1 MTTYTTKQGETF
13 EDVSRKEYGT
23 EDSTAKLRKANPSAG
38 AELDAGTQ
46 LFIPKTPSKTKINP
60 TLDEVTVL
68 IGSIEF
74 KNFLE
79 VVVSQRF
86 DSFDTCDIIAPFEP
100 ENTQFRELFKPFSY
114 QSIEVFIG
122 EELVFSGTQMGVN
135 PSVTSS
141 ARTVTLSGYSR
152 CAVINDTCVP
162 ISAYPVEVRGFKL
175 DRIAKTITE
184 VFPFDVVVD
193 ADVGASFNVATI
205 KPDKRVAPYLTE
217 LAKQRDI
224 VITNNLEGNLLLTK
238 ASESESVAFL
248 KDNQPP
254 LLSVIPQFS
263 EQSYYSDYTA
273 ILPVIIRQNPTS
285 YTAKNRKLTNALR
298 VDNYMATDSFNGDE
312 KTVAESRRARG
323 LANSISYTCQLATL
337 RDPNNALY
345 AVNTFVNIEAPNA
358 MIYRDTKMFV
368 RGVTMSLTP
377 SARVC
382 ELELTLP
389 EAYNGKEVE
398 VLPWEE

>member
-1 MTTYTTKQGETF
+1 MTTYTTKAGETF
-13 EDVSRKEYGT
+13 EDISRKEYGT
-23 EDSTAKLRKANPSAG
+23 EENTPTIRKANPSAG
-38 AELDAGTQ
+38 ATLDEGTQ
-46 LFIPKTPSKTKINP
+46 LFIPKTPVKSKINP
-60 TLDEVTVL
+60 TLDEVTLL
-68 IGSIEF
+68 IGGLEF

-79 VVVSQRF
+79 ILVSQRF
-86 DSFDTCDIIAPFEP
+86 DSFDTCDITAPFEP
-100 ENTQFRELFKPFSY
+100 ENTQFRKLFKPFSY
-114 QSIEVFIG
+114 QDIEVFIG

-135 PSVTSS
+135 PNVTAQS
-141 ARTVTLSGYSR
+141 RTVTLSAYSR

-175 DRIAKTITE
+175 DRIAKSVTE
-184 VFPFDVVVD
+184 TFPFDVVVN
-193 ADVGASFNVATI
+193 ADMGASFSVATI
-205 KPDKRVAPYLTE
+205 KPEKRIAPYLTE

-224 VITNNLEGNLLLTK
+224 VLTNNLEGNLLLTK
-238 ASESESVAFL
+238 ATESESVAYL

-254 LLSVIPQFS
+254 LLSVIPSFS

-368 RGVTMSLTP
+368 RGVTMSLTS

-398 VLPWEE
+398 VVPWEE

>member
-1 MTTYTTKQGETF
+1 
-13 EDVSRKEYGT
+13 
-23 EDSTAKLRKANPSAG
+23 
-38 AELDAGTQ
+38 
-46 LFIPKTPSKTKINP
+46 
-60 TLDEVTVL
+60 
-68 IGSIEF
+68 
-74 KNFLE
+74 
-79 VVVSQRF
+79 
-86 DSFDTCDIIAPFEP
+86 
-100 ENTQFRELFKPFSY
+100 
-114 QSIEVFIG
+114 
-122 EELVFSGTQMGVN
+122 MGVSPN
-135 PSVTSS
+135 VTAQS
-141 ARTVTLSGYSR
+141 RTVTLSAYSR

-175 DRIAKTITE
+175 DKIAKSITE
-184 VFPFDVVVD
+184 TFPFDVVVN
-193 ADVGASFNVATI
+193 ADMGASFSVATI
-205 KPDKRVAPYLTE
+205 KPEKRIAPYLTE

-224 VITNNLEGNLLLTK
+224 VLTNNLEGNLLLTK
-238 ASESESVAFL
+238 ATESESVAHL

-254 LLSVIPQFS
+254 LLSVTPSFS

-337 RDPNNALY
+337 RTKKGVLY

-368 RGVTMSLTP
+368 RGVTMSLTA